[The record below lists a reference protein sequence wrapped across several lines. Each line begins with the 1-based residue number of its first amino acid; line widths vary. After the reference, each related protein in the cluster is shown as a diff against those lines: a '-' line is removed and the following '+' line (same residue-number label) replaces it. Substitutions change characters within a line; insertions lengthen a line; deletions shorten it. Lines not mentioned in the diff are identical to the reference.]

1 MKIITKTSQEA
12 KKERTIKEMIERE
25 NCTCP
30 SCGYYDL
37 FNRCI
42 VQTQWVKTGL
52 FSGRYKNFKLFKCK
66 KCGCEWTVEKD

>member
-12 KKERTIKEMIERE
+12 KKGRTIKEMIERE

-30 SCGYYDL
+30 SCGHYNL
-37 FNRCI
+37 FNGGI

-52 FSGRYKNFKLFKCK
+52 FSGRYKKVKLFKCK
-66 KCGCEWTVEKD
+66 KCGCEWQVE

>member
-12 KKERTIKEMIERE
+12 KKGRTIKEMIERE

-52 FSGRYKNFKLFKCK
+52 FSGKYKEMKLFECR
-66 KCGCEWTVEKD
+66 KCGCKWEIQKD